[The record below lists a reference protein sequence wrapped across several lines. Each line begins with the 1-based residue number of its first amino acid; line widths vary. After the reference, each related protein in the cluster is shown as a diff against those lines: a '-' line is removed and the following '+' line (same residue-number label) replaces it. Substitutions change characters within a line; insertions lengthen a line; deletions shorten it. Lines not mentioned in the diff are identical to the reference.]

1 MFNVFWND
9 NKSPIRLLCSSAQRE
24 LSSPT
29 ATQQVE
35 AKKNHPNVTSAAHEL
50 SVYNNR
56 MRTVLCC
63 SREYKVEN
71 RDELDFVTILNR
83 IFILILN
90 QINVFWSVK
99 STVRKS
105 LLGS

>member
-1 MFNVFWND
+1 MFNVFLND
-9 NKSPIRLLCSSAQRE
+9 NKSPIKLLCSSAQRE

-56 MRTVLCC
+56 MRSVLCC

-83 IFILILN
+83 IL
-90 QINVFWSVK
+90 
-99 STVRKS
+99 
-105 LLGS
+105 